1 MAISALTGYAAEHY
15 ARRCI
20 DTVTGLVPVSSCAFY
35 RVDAQL
41 RPRDYLLHRLAGR
54 VHQVYLSHYQHLD
67 PLHPARFGSGRHG
80 VVPMAEALPKR
91 LRQGSTYGAFM
102 SRHGMADVVE
112 LFVRS
117 RGRVVAGFSLIRTEE
132 LGPFSAGEVQT
143 LEHLHGLL
151 ELAAESS
158 LPPLESAGVVVAGP
172 RLTPREHEIALLVRD
187 GACNKTI
194 ARMLDLGLPTVK
206 THLQHL
212 FRKFDVSNRTE
223 LVRQLFL
230 AEDGPI
236 DDKLAN

>member
-1 MAISALTGYAAEHY
+1 MAISALSGYAAEHY

-41 RPRDYLLHRLAGR
+41 RPRDYLLHQMAGR
-54 VHQVYLSHYQHLD
+54 VHQVYLSQYQHLD
-67 PLHPARFGSGRHG
+67 PLHPARFGSGRHT
-80 VVPMAEALPKR
+80 VVPMAEALPR
-91 LRQGSTYGAFM
+91 PVLNRSGYGAFM
-102 SRHGMADVVE
+102 SRHDMVDVVE

-132 LGPFSAGEVQT
+132 LGPFSAGEVQM

-151 ELAAESS
+151 ELAAEGS
-158 LPPLESAGVVVAGP
+158 LPPLDTPGVPSAAA
-172 RLTPREHEIALLVRD
+172 RLTPREREIALMVRD
-187 GACNKTI
+187 GACNKSI
-194 ARMLDLGLPTVK
+194 ARVLDLGLPTVK

-223 LVRQLFL
+223 LVCQLFL
-230 AEDGPI
+230 AEDGPV